1 MPPTEDDDDDSGAS
15 GDLLAPAVQPLGASS
30 DPSTWDC
37 QACGACCRN
46 LDTNR
51 ASGVRYWVE
60 IAPGDKLLT
69 RHDLIRKLVTHD
81 RHRVPHLRMTHEG
94 VCEALRG
101 TIGQK
106 VRCSIYHQRP
116 SPCRRVMPGDE
127 TCLKTR
133 AAQGIEPSAIGPS
146 DR

>member
-1 MPPTEDDDDDSGAS
+1 VTTIVTDDVAPLAS
-15 GDLLAPAVQPLGASS
+15 ETPAGVE

-60 IAPGDKLLT
+60 ISPDDKLLT
-69 RHDLIRKLVTHD
+69 RHDLVRKLVTHD

-133 AAQGIEPSAIGPS
+133 AAHGLPTNAAPAH
-146 DR
+146 DA